1 MSFFFFPTL
10 SIENQREDC
19 VFEFV
24 KLVDGFNSIV
34 RNHARNN
41 SPLKMDHIEFIMEAI
56 KYRTRAIK
64 YQGRQ
69 DLTDQEKTEFEIAKK
84 LTKDALHLMYS
95 P

>member
-1 MSFFFFPTL
+1 MSFFFFP
-10 SIENQREDC
+10 SSCENQREDC
-19 VFEFV
+19 VLEFV

-41 SPLKMDHIEFIMEAI
+41 SPMKMDHIEFIMEAI
-56 KYRTRAIK
+56 KYRSRAVK

-69 DLTDQEKTEFEIAKK
+69 DLTDQEKIEFEIAKK
-84 LTKDALHLMYS
+84 LTKDALSLMYS